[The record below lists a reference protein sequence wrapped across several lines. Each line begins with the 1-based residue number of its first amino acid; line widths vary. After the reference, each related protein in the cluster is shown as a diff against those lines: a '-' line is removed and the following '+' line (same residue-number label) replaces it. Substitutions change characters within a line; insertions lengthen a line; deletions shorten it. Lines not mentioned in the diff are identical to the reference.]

1 MTLRNRIS
9 WSTWLTLAMTMVAL
23 GGRPVKAQPR
33 PQSQEQPGTQ
43 WSQQEIFDAVAPARA
58 GQKLTPGSWPGGARV
73 AVCFSFDVDNESL
86 SLSRGN
92 VAPVALSAGEFGA
105 TTGLPR
111 VLALLKRQGIP
122 ASFYIPAVSA
132 MLHPKMIEMI
142 REPGVHEIGVHGWIH
157 ESLPLLDDP
166 KEEER
171 LLNQAVEYLTE
182 VTGRR
187 PVGYRAPAWAFSQYT
202 LGLIRSAGFLYDSS
216 MMAMDEPYAL
226 MAKGQK
232 LDLIELPVDWVLDD
246 YPYFGPNANGSAPN
260 PEAAFLVYRDEFDE
274 AYDEG
279 TMFLLTMHPHVIG
292 HRSRIRHLAE
302 LMSYMKSRPG
312 VWFAT
317 AEEIARYLKE
327 SHQPSAQ

>member
-1 MTLRNRIS
+1 MTASRRQVWIACS
-9 WSTWLTLAMTMVAL
+9 ALTLWAF
-23 GGRPVKAQPR
+23 GGSRAAAQPEA
-33 PQSQEQPGTQ
+33 QEQPGIH
-43 WSQQEIFDAVAPARA
+43 WSRQELFDAVAPVRA
-58 GQKLTPGSWPGGARV
+58 GQKLTPASWPGGARV

-86 SLSRGN
+86 SLARGN

-105 TTGLPR
+105 MSGLPR
-111 VLALLKRQGIP
+111 VLDLLERQAIP

-132 MLHPKMIEMI
+132 MLHPKMIERI

-157 ESLPLLDDP
+157 ENLPTLDDA

-171 LLNQAVEYLTE
+171 LLNQAIEYLTE
-182 VTGRR
+182 VGGRR

-226 MAKGQK
+226 VANGEKTG
-232 LDLIELPVDWVLDD
+232 LIELPVDWILDD
-246 YPYFGPNANGSAPN
+246 YPYFGPNAGGSAPN
-260 PEAAFLVYRDEFDE
+260 PETPFQVYRDEFDE

-279 TMFLLTMHPHVIG
+279 TMFMLTMHPHVIG
-292 HRSRIRHLAE
+292 HRSRIRHLE
-302 LMSYMKSRPG
+302 TLMSYMKSRPG

-317 AEEIARYLKE
+317 AEQIARYIKE
-327 SHQPSAQ
+327 NDPSSGR